1 MPPTVWTINTNQYSR
16 GYLYLE
22 MLYLNHHLK
31 RNNVFVFS
39 DWYSQTVTIKRAM
52 PQKMKE
58 FIGASFQLAQK
69 AGGAT
74 VRESGGPGRRI
85 ELAMELGQSVG
96 PRVN

>member
-1 MPPTVWTINTNQYSR
+1 MS
-16 GYLYLE
+16 
-22 MLYLNHHLK
+22 YLNHHLK

-39 DWYSQTVTIKRAM
+39 DWYSQTVKTKRAM
-52 PQKMKE
+52 PQKIKE

-74 VRESGGPGRRI
+74 GRQSGGPGRRI
-85 ELAMELGQSVG
+85 ELSMALGQSVG